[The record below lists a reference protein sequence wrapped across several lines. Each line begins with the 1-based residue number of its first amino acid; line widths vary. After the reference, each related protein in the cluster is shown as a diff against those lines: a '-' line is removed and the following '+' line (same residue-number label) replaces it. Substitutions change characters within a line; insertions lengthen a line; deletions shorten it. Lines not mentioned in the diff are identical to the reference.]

1 MRGLLLFLFGAAF
14 PLAAYLG
21 FFYPDRSEALKM
33 AETRLAA
40 REKEVQALSVVADR
54 LPDFQREQQGLQQRL
69 TELERIRPQSPD
81 TAALEDELRRIAAD
95 EGVARV
101 AVEESE
107 AGASA
112 ETLPIL
118 LHAEGSQRQLAGLLG
133 RLGRTT
139 RLLRLERVELERL
152 ERGRYALALRLCAFR
167 EKPSL

>member
-21 FFYPDRSEALKM
+21 FFYPDRSQTLKT
-33 AETRLAA
+33 AETRLSA
-40 REKEVQALSVVADR
+40 REKQVQALSLVADR
-54 LPDFQREQQGLQQRL
+54 LPEFQREQQELQQRL
-69 TELERIRPQSPD
+69 TELERVRPQSSD
-81 TAALEDELRRIAAD
+81 TVPLVNDLRKLAAD
-95 EGVARV
+95 EGLARV
-101 AVEESE
+101 AVEEGG

-112 ETLPIL
+112 ETLPIQL
-118 LHAEGSQRQLAGLLG
+118 RAEGSQRQLAALLG

-139 RLLRLERVELERL
+139 RLLRLERVELERQ